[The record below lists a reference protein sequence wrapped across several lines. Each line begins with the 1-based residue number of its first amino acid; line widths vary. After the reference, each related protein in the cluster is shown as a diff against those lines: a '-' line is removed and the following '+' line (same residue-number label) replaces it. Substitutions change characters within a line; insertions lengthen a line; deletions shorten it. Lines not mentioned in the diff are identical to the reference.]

1 MSPWF
6 PDSQMM
12 TSPAM
17 THAPGQAGLALV
29 VSLILLLV
37 LTAMGM
43 GLAYV
48 ASVQSDLVAAV
59 ANKPLSIDAS
69 ETCFDNAVEWLAKP
83 AGQSWVNGL
92 GSPIDLAA
100 SGGPLNGKTV
110 LGDTIPVGQSDA
122 RTAQFKAKVGRAA
135 YSSCVV
141 EKISSSTNGNT
152 GNEIGSSNG
161 YGSSTFIYV
170 IRITSVGNYNVAF
183 NGNFIN
189 PNFWQSNSSK
199 SVLEAVVQY
208 TP

>member
-1 MSPWF
+1 MSPWS
-6 PDSQMM
+6 PDSQMI
-12 TSPAM
+12 A
-17 THAPGQAGLALV
+17 THALTYVSGQSGLALV
-29 VSLILLLV
+29 VSLVLLLV

-69 ETCFDNAVEWLAKP
+69 ETCFDNAVEWLSKP

-92 GSPIDLAA
+92 GAPLDLAV
-100 SGGPLNGKTV
+100 SGGPLAGKTV
-110 LGDTIPVGQSDA
+110 LGDTVPVGQSDS
-122 RTAQFKAKVGRAA
+122 RSVQFKARAGRAA
-135 YSSCVV
+135 YSSCIV
-141 EKISSSTNGNT
+141 EKISSSTNGSS

-161 YGSSTFIYV
+161 YGVSNFVYT
-170 IRITSVGNYNVAF
+170 IRMTAVGNYNVAF
-183 NGNFIN
+183 NGSAIN

>member
-1 MSPWF
+1 MSPWS
-6 PDSQMM
+6 PDSPMI
-12 TSPAM
+12 A
-17 THAPGQAGLALV
+17 THALTNMSGQSGLALV

-69 ETCFDNAVEWLAKP
+69 ETCFDNAIEWLSKSP
-83 AGQSWVNGL
+83 GQAWVNGL
-92 GSPIDLAA
+92 GAPLDLAA

-110 LGDTIPVGQSDA
+110 LGDTIPVGKTDTRTSEFQS
-122 RTAQFKAKVGRAA
+122 RVGRAT
-135 YSSCVV
+135 YSSCIV
-141 EKISSSTNGNT
+141 EKILSSTNGSS
-152 GNEIGSSNG
+152 GNEIGTSNG
-161 YGSSTFIYV
+161 YGASNFVYT
-170 IRITSVGNYNVAF
+170 IRITAVGNYNVAMT
-183 NGNFIN
+183 GGVIN
-189 PNFWQSNSSK
+189 PIFWQSNSSK